1 MDIGPPELL
10 IILAVVLVLFGGK
23 KLPELARS
31 LGKAK
36 QEFQDGLDDKGE
48 QHHAH
53 AITDS
58 TTPTAAATPAP
69 TVTATATPVASA
81 PATPEPMATN
91 PVDDTGT
98 VTTPTNET

>member
-36 QEFQDGLDDKGE
+36 QEFQDGLDDKGV
-48 QHHAH
+48 QKHAS
-53 AITDS
+53 AVADAA
-58 TTPTAAATPAP
+58 TPTAPAP
-69 TVTATATPVASA
+69 
-81 PATPEPMATN
+81 

-98 VTTPTNET
+98 AATPTTEG